1 MPGIRVCVEG
11 GSARFGSGK
20 GHEPMGL
27 KPDRNTVIQG
37 VFPAALARPRKNA
50 LVLAFGSQARG
61 SRQEVIQRKRET
73 NAGARRRL

>member
-1 MPGIRVCVEG
+1 
-11 GSARFGSGK
+11 
-20 GHEPMGL
+20 MGL